1 MTQFQL
7 VNKYRKVYKMLE
19 LRNLKNNN
27 QEYFKLKETS
37 KDIYFI
43 DHYCRSQKK
52 YCCCKFE
59 DVNFSRYFK
68 SDKKVFIDF
77 EF

>member
-1 MTQFQL
+1 MIQSLL

>member
-1 MTQFQL
+1 MIQYQL
-7 VNKYRKVYKMLE
+7 IIKYRKVYTMLE

-68 SDKKVFIDF
+68 SDKEVFIDF

>member
-7 VNKYRKVYKMLE
+7 VNNYRKVYKMLE

-59 DVNFSRYFK
+59 DVNYSRYFK
-68 SDKKVFIDF
+68 SDKEVFIDF

>member
-27 QEYFKLKETS
+27 QEYFKLKE
-37 KDIYFI
+37 IF
-43 DHYCRSQKK
+43 
-52 YCCCKFE
+52 
-59 DVNFSRYFK
+59 
-68 SDKKVFIDF
+68 
-77 EF
+77 

>member
-1 MTQFQL
+1 MPGVYGTHI
-7 VNKYRKVYKMLE
+7 KVYKMLE

>member
-7 VNKYRKVYKMLE
+7 GNKYRKVYKMLE

>member
-1 MTQFQL
+1 MIQSQL
-7 VNKYRKVYKMLE
+7 VNKYRRVYKMLE

-59 DVNFSRYFK
+59 DVNYSRYFK
-68 SDKKVFIDF
+68 SDKEVFIDF

>member
-1 MTQFQL
+1 MSDIIFNQFIDL
-7 VNKYRKVYKMLE
+7 KYCWNYPTKKNSML
-19 LRNLKNNN
+19 
-27 QEYFKLKETS
+27 FKLKETS
-37 KDIYFI
+37 KDVYYI

-68 SDKKVFIDF
+68 GDKKVFIDF

>member
-1 MTQFQL
+1 MI
-7 VNKYRKVYKMLE
+7 KYRKVYTMLE

-59 DVNFSRYFK
+59 DVNYSRYFK
-68 SDKKVFIDF
+68 SDKEVFIDF

>member
-1 MTQFQL
+1 MAKIIFNQFVDL
-7 VNKYRKVYKMLE
+7 KHCWNYPNKKNSML
-19 LRNLKNNN
+19 
-27 QEYFKLKETS
+27 FKLKETS
-37 KDIYFI
+37 KDVYFI

-68 SDKKVFIDF
+68 GDKKVFIDF

>member
-1 MTQFQL
+1 MIQSQL

-59 DVNFSRYFK
+59 DVNYSRYFK
-68 SDKKVFIDF
+68 SDKEVFIDF

>member
-59 DVNFSRYFK
+59 DVNYSRYFK
-68 SDKKVFIDF
+68 SDKEVFIDF

>member
-1 MTQFQL
+1 MPGVYGT
-7 VNKYRKVYKMLE
+7 YRKVYKMLE

>member
-7 VNKYRKVYKMLE
+7 VNNYRKIYKMLE

-59 DVNFSRYFK
+59 DVNYSRYFK
-68 SDKKVFIDF
+68 SDKEVFIDF